1 MEFHVNHPTLYVIA
15 GIVIAVVLAQSVF
28 FLLKALRRSKQIGM
42 DQARIRKT
50 IKTAAIFTI
59 APAVAIVISVITLSK
74 KLGVALP
81 WLRLSVVGS
90 MSYETIAA
98 SNALQA
104 MGQSLGSGVALT
116 AQQYVNVLMVM
127 TASILVGIW
136 LVPLIGKKL
145 QNGMESMGKRDAK
158 WADIFQNSL
167 FIGMISAF
175 LGFVFCDV
183 SRLWTADA
191 NGLVTVMQTNP
202 ETNLEEAVSYTA
214 TSGLVPVC
222 VMAVSALVMI
232 ICGLLMKKP
241 KMKWLS
247 EYALPISLILGMAAA
262 IPLTALLG
270 MEVSK

>member
-1 MEFHVNHPTLYVIA
+1 MEFSVNHPVLFCLA
-15 GIVIAVVLAQSVF
+15 GLLIAVVLAQSVY
-28 FLLKALRRSKQIGM
+28 FLLKAMRRSKELGM
-42 DQARIRKT
+42 DQTKIRKT

-59 APAVAIVISVITLSK
+59 APAVAIVISVMTLSK
-74 KLGVALP
+74 KLGLPLP

-98 SNALQA
+98 NNALAA
-104 MGQSLGSGVALT
+104 MAI
-116 AQQYVNVLMVM
+116 
-127 TASILVGIW
+127 SIMVGIW
-136 LVPLIGKKL
+136 LVPAIGKKL
-145 QNGMESMGKRDAK
+145 QNGMSSLSRRDAK

-175 LGFVFCDV
+175 VGFVFCDV

-202 ETNLEEAVSYTA
+202 ETNVKEAVHYTA
-214 TSGLVPVC
+214 TSGMVPVC
-222 VMAVSALVMI
+222 VMAVSALVMV
-232 ICGLLMKKP
+232 ICGLLMRRP